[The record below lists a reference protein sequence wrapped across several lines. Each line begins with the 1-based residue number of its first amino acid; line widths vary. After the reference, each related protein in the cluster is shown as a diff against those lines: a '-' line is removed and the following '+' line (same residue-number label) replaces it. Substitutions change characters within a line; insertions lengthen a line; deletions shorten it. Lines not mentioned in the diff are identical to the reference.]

1 MRFTHTSLEETIFS
15 ITKNNRAHLTY
26 ISALEIYTFPKHTK
40 RRVIN
45 ISTPQLIQIN
55 IKKAGPKESPA
66 FFTAVTKVLTTV
78 SNSTYSL
85 RHHSNI
91 SRTDRCI
98 SRLHS
103 KHITLRSNISRRPKR
118 HITHRQVH
126 ITFAQQ
132 TYHVAQ
138 SNISRRPKRH
148 ITLPTGAY

>member
-85 RHHSNI
+85 RHQSNI

-98 SRLHS
+98 SRLRS
-103 KHITLRSNISRRPKR
+103 KHITSHKATYHAPIGAYHVCAANISRR
-118 HITHRQVH
+118 T
-126 ITFAQQ
+126 
-132 TYHVAQ
+132 
-138 SNISRRPKRH
+138 KRH